1 MKEPRDLGGQGG
13 GEGVCGANFAVE
25 EAERE
30 RREEVEQGLGGSHE
44 RGVPAPG
51 EVTWWVV
58 TAARLGCSGGL
69 NHQRRGVGVWEIWS
83 PVTPCSVVV
92 WCPVLERAGK
102 RKGSSGG
109 DLERINGSG
118 TVGGAGGVS

>member
-1 MKEPRDLGGQGG
+1 MRSTASSCASSLSPLLPPSKMQESTVVKEPRDLGGQGG

-58 TAARLGCSGGL
+58 TAADWAAV
-69 NHQRRGVGVWEIWS
+69 VG
-83 PVTPCSVVV
+83 
-92 WCPVLERAGK
+92 
-102 RKGSSGG
+102 
-109 DLERINGSG
+109 
-118 TVGGAGGVS
+118 